1 MTTTL
6 NDRLHAL
13 LEPLAATAGV
23 DLEEVTLSKVGGRRV
38 LDVVLDADGGVDL
51 DLVAELSREF
61 GQLLDGPEGTEVLG
75 EAEYR
80 LEVGSPGVDRLLTL
94 PRHWR
99 RNTTR
104 LVKAQLTTGA
114 EVTGRVTEAD
124 DEGVLLEIPPVK
136 GRGKAT
142 ERRLAYT
149 EIAKARVQV
158 EFNRKGA
165 DEPAAEGPEEDLA
178 DEDFEEFATE
188 AEFEDGDDQS

>member
-13 LEPLAATAGV
+13 LEPLAAAAGV
-23 DLEEVTLSKVGGRRV
+23 DLEEVTLTKVGGSRV
-38 LDVVLDADGGVDL
+38 MDVVVDADGGIDL
-51 DLVAELSREF
+51 DQVADLSRSF
-61 GQLLDGPEGTEVLG
+61 GEALDSPEGTAVLG

-94 PRHWR
+94 PRHWHR
-99 RNTTR
+99 ARTR
-104 LVKAQLTTGA
+104 LVKAQLGTGA
-114 EVTGRVTEAD
+114 EVLGRVLDTD

-142 ERRLAYT
+142 ERRLAYG
-149 EIAKARVQV
+149 EVAKARVQV

-165 DEPAAEGPEEDLA
+165 EDVDAEEADDIEDA
-178 DEDFEEFATE
+178 EFDEDDVSDE
-188 AEFEDGDDQS
+188 A